1 MEERLSPNRMN
12 LLNLRLQIAA
22 AERGAGILDDKRAA
36 LVKELLSIYKEMIT
50 ERNTLRE
57 AMQNAASELCYALGI
72 EGKEGVISSAYA
84 AKREVSIEVTERN
97 VWGVRFPQIH
107 HKIHNKTMIRRLDDR
122 GYSFVTV
129 SGTVDSTA
137 KRFEVVLNALLETA
151 SSEAYMKRVGIEVR
165 KTARRINALNELII
179 PVKKRQLQYISR
191 ALEEREREDILRLKK
206 LKKM

>member
-36 LVKELLSIYKEMIT
+36 LVKELLSIYKEVIT
-50 ERNTLRE
+50 ERSTLRDT
-57 AMQNAASELCYALGI
+57 MQDAASELCIALGI
-72 EGKEGVISSAYA
+72 EGKEGIMSASYA
-84 AKREVSIEVTERN
+84 AKREVALEVTEKN
-97 VWGVRFPQIH
+97 VWGVRFPEIH
-107 HKIHNKTMIRRLDDR
+107 HKTMVRRLDDR

-129 SGTVDSTA
+129 SGTVDASA
-137 KRFEVVLNALLETA
+137 KRFEVVLNTLLETA

-165 KTARRINALNELII
+165 KTARRITAINELII

-191 ALEEREREDILRLKK
+191 AIEEREREDILRLKK
-206 LKKM
+206 LKKR

>member
-1 MEERLSPNRMN
+1 MN

-36 LVKELLSIYKEMIT
+36 LVKELLSIYKEVIT
-50 ERNTLRE
+50 ERTTLRDT
-57 AMQNAASELCYALGI
+57 MQDAASELCIALGI
-72 EGKEGVISSAYA
+72 EGKEGIMSASYA
-84 AKREVSIEVTERN
+84 AKRDVSLEVIEKN
-97 VWGVRFPQIH
+97 VWGVKFPEIH
-107 HKIHNKTMIRRLDDR
+107 HKTHHKNMVRRLDDR

-129 SGTVDSTA
+129 SGTVDAAA
-137 KRFEVVLNALLETA
+137 KRFEVVLNTLLETA

-165 KTARRINALNELII
+165 KTARRINAINELII

-206 LKKM
+206 LKKR